1 MKFSMTYQLP
11 AYLVFAGVLGAIS
24 IVSSSAQDNPAKP
37 APEVEKKEIKPLPS
51 AKVAEMGPTFEE
63 LSGKLTIDKAPIAQ
77 ANGPV
82 ASYADVLETV
92 MPSVV
97 TIYST
102 KEVASPSRSRM
113 FDDPLFRRFFGV
125 PEDEEDL
132 ELPPRTQQGLGSG
145 VIVSTDGYILTNNHV
160 IDDADEIMV
169 SLATDHRDYKAT
181 VVGADPRT
189 DVALI
194 KIEASGLRFAT
205 IGDSSKL
212 RVGDVTL
219 AIGNPFGLE
228 QTVTSGI
235 VSGLSRNSLDI
246 TGGGYENFIQTDA
259 SINQGNSG
267 GALVDASGRLI
278 GINTAIQ
285 SGMAGGNI
293 GIGFA
298 IPSNMVLNIVQ
309 RLLDGGGNVR
319 RGFLGVRMNPLD
331 SGTAERMGRKDK
343 SGVMIVEVVPETPA
357 AAAGLKAGDLI
368 IEYNGQEVESMQR
381 LRLDISNTFPGEKV
395 RFKIIRKSKQMDFDV
410 VLGDLEN
417 MSIAFSSEPETHN
430 GPDPDEKAKELFI
443 DGVVIVE
450 LDDVARAAL
459 SVDESIEGVVV
470 ESVEAGSAAAEA
482 GLQVGQII
490 TEVDQEKVTTV
501 EEAFARRK
509 AFEGELLYLQIHN
522 EGQKAIL
529 VIRVK

>member
-1 MKFSMTYQLP
+1 MKISNCHHLSTAIAGAVLIGVVLPQLNAQEAVEKPDP
-11 AYLVFAGVLGAIS
+11 AEPADPVATQL
-24 IVSSSAQDNPAKP
+24 VSS
-37 APEVEKKEIKPLPS
+37 PS
-51 AKVAEMGPTFEE
+51 FEE
-63 LSGKLTIDKAPIAQ
+63 LSEKLNIDAMPIAQ
-77 ANGPV
+77 LGAPF
-82 ASYADVLETV
+82 ASYADTLEQV
-92 MPSVV
+92 MPAVV

-125 PEDEEDL
+125 PENEEDL
-132 ELPPRTQQGLGSG
+132 EVPPLTQQGLGSG
-145 VIVSTDGYILTNNHV
+145 VIISADGYILTNNHV
-160 IDDADEIMV
+160 VEDADEIMV
-169 SLATDHRDYKAT
+169 SLATDQRDYKAT
-181 VVGADPRT
+181 VIGADPRT

-194 KIEASGLRFAT
+194 KIKASGLKMAT
-205 IGDSSKL
+205 IGDSSTL
-212 RVGDVTL
+212 RVGDVAL

-235 VSGLSRNSLDI
+235 VSGLGRNSLDI

-285 SGMAGGNI
+285 AGAGGSI

-298 IPSNMVLNIVQ
+298 IPSNMALNIVQ

-331 SGTAERMGRKDK
+331 SRTAEAMGRQDK
-343 SGVMIVEVVPETPA
+343 AGVMIVEVVQDTPA
-357 AAAGLKAGDLI
+357 ASAGLKAGDLI
-368 IEYNGQEVESMQR
+368 VAYNDQPVESMQR
-381 LRLDISNTFPGEKV
+381 LRLDISNTLPGEKV
-395 RFKIIRKSKQMDFDV
+395 SFQVIRKDEEVSFDV

-417 MSIAFSSEPETHN
+417 MSTAFIQPPLPV
-430 GPDPDEKAKELFI
+430 GPDPEEVAKEMFI
-443 DGVVIVE
+443 DGVVVVE
-450 LDDVARAAL
+450 LDEVARAAL
-459 SVDESIEGVVV
+459 GVDETIEGVVV
-470 ESVEAGSAAAEA
+470 ESVDVNCAAAKA

-501 EEAFARRK
+501 EEAFAVRK
-509 AFEGELLYLQIHN
+509 VFKGDLLYLQVDN
-522 EGQKAIL
+522 EGQKSIL
-529 VIRVK
+529 VISVK

>member
-1 MKFSMTYQLP
+1 MKFPMIYQLP
-11 AYLVFAGVLGAIS
+11 ATFILAGCLGAVAL
-24 IVSSSAQDNPAKP
+24 VSTVAQDSSAEPI
-37 APEVEKKEIKPLPS
+37 PEVKKKEIKPLKP
-51 AKVAEMGPTFEE
+51 VEVVEVGPTFQE
-63 LSGKLTIDKAPIAQ
+63 LSSRLTIDSAPIAQ
-77 ANGPV
+77 TDGPV
-82 ASYADVLETV
+82 VSYADVLEAV
-92 MPSVV
+92 MPAVV

-102 KEVASPSRSRM
+102 KEVASPSRGRM

-125 PEDEEDL
+125 PEDDEDM
-132 ELPPRTQQGLGSG
+132 ELPGRTQQGLGSG
-145 VIVSTDGYILTNNHV
+145 VIVSADGYILTNNHV

-194 KIEASGLRFAT
+194 KIEASGLQFAT

-228 QTVTSGI
+228 QTATSGI

-267 GALVDASGRLI
+267 GALVDANGRLI

-331 SGTAERMGRKDK
+331 SGTAERMGRTDK

-368 IEYNGQEVESMQR
+368 IEYNGQAVESMQR

-395 RFKIIRKSKQMDFDV
+395 KFKVIRKSKQKDFDV

-417 MSIAFSSEPETHN
+417 MSVAFASEAEPHK
-430 GPDPDEKAKELFI
+430 GPDPHEKAKELFI

-450 LDDVARAAL
+450 LADVARTAL
-459 SVDESIEGVVV
+459 SVDEGIEGVVV
-470 ESVEAGSAAAEA
+470 ESVDADSAAAEA

-501 EEAFARRK
+501 EQAFARRK
-509 AFEGELLYLQIHN
+509 AFEGELLYLQVHN